1 MSYNHQEIEKKWQA
15 RWEADQHGR
24 VVETDSNENA
34 LYYLIM
40 FPYPSGSG
48 LHVGHVE
55 SQAAIDILAR
65 MERMRGKN
73 VLCPIGYDAF
83 GLPAE
88 NYAIKTGVHPSV
100 TTKQAIENF
109 HKQMQSLGLS
119 FDWSR
124 EISTAD
130 PEYYKWTQWLFLL
143 FYKNGLAYRKKSP
156 VNWCDGC
163 HTVLANEQ
171 VVAGACERCGTI
183 VIQKDLEQWFFNI
196 TKYADRLLA
205 GLDTIDWPEKI
216 KSMQRN
222 WIGKSVGAEVIFQLA
237 DASSRAKSDEVEG
250 SSIRMEVVFASN
262 NKAKKARMQKLVDA
276 AGLSIQL
283 KTPEEIGILDFDVV
297 EDGLT
302 LTENSEKKARA
313 LSHLTSLPILADD
326 SGFFIENSK
335 LDPVKVKRNALDGVD
350 EKEFSTEEIGNKMLT
365 YYQRI
370 ATDHGGRVDA
380 EWRSSLCLMS
390 SAKILKQEEAIRPT
404 ILTNEPHG
412 IMDPFMPLRPLYIS
426 KDTNKYVLDQTDE
439 EELIELKPI
448 MDALTRLF
456 RPSIRVF
463 TTRPDTL
470 FGATYLVLAPEH
482 QLVDSIVTVE
492 HRAEVEVY
500 RVAASKKSALER
512 TELQKEKTG
521 VFTGAYAI
529 NPVNGEAIPVWIAD
543 YVITTYGTG
552 AIMAVPAHDERD
564 FEFAKKYQL
573 PTKIVVASKSGEEI
587 EGFFEEGVAVH
598 SEFLS
603 GLSTSGA
610 KQKMIQWLEENHV
623 GNAKTTFRLRDWLVS
638 RQRYWGAPIPIIWCE
653 EHGAQ
658 AVEES
663 QLPVELPTDVDF
675 KPTGESPLVDSKT
688 FHDVKCPK
696 CGKDA
701 RRESDTMDT
710 FVDSSWYYLRYTDPH
725 NAKAFADKSKID
737 YWCPVDLYL
746 GGAEHAVMHLLY
758 ARFFAYA
765 LHDLGYLNFSARG
778 GSASG
783 GEEPFLKLKNQGLIL
798 GPDGDKMSKSK
809 GNVVNPDEIVSE
821 YGADS
826 IRLYEMFM
834 GPLEDAKPWDTKG
847 VVGVRRFLDK
857 VWKLKEK
864 VAASAS
870 SQAQRSEAEGSSS
883 EGEILRV
890 PQDDA
895 YVNRLL
901 HKTIKKVTKDLED
914 LKFNTAISQLMI
926 ATNEFS
932 SVTSIEE
939 QSLESLLKLL
949 APFAPHIAE
958 ELWGQLGHTTS
969 IFKES
974 WPTFDPTLIVDDV
987 IEMGVQVNGKV
998 RATIHIAPNAD
1009 EASAK
1014 ELALSEPNVLK
1025 WIEGKDIVKII
1036 YVPGKIFNIVV

>member
-15 RWEADQHGR
+15 RWEADRLGL
-24 VVETDSNENA
+24 VTEDGSNKNA

-40 FPYPSGSG
+40 FPYPSGAG

-55 SQAAIDILAR
+55 SYSAIDMLSR

-100 TTKQAIENF
+100 TTKNAIAAF
-109 HKQMQSLGLS
+109 HRQMQSIGLS

-124 EISTAD
+124 EISTCD

-216 KSMQRN
+216 KAMQRH
-222 WIGKSVGAEVIFQLA
+222 WIGKSVGAEVKFSV
-237 DASSRAKSDEVEG
+237 ASSDEQ
-250 SSIRMEVVFASN
+250 I
-262 NKAKKARMQKLVDA
+262 
-276 AGLSIQL
+276 
-283 KTPEEIGILDFDVV
+283 T
-297 EDGLT
+297 
-302 LTENSEKKARA
+302 
-313 LSHLTSLPILADD
+313 
-326 SGFFIENSK
+326 
-335 LDPVKVKRNALDGVD
+335 
-350 EKEFSTEEIGNKMLT
+350 
-365 YYQRI
+365 
-370 ATDHGGRVDA
+370 
-380 EWRSSLCLMS
+380 
-390 SAKILKQEEAIRPT
+390 
-404 ILTNEPHG
+404 
-412 IMDPFMPLRPLYIS
+412 
-426 KDTNKYVLDQTDE
+426 
-439 EELIELKPI
+439 
-448 MDALTRLF
+448 
-456 RPSIRVF
+456 VF

-482 QLVDSIVTVE
+482 VLVDSITAAE
-492 HRAEVEVY
+492 HREEVETY
-500 RVAASKKSALER
+500 RIAASKKSALER
-512 TELQKEKTG
+512 TELQKEKSG
-521 VFTGAYAI
+521 VFTGSYVV
-529 NPVNGEAIPVWIAD
+529 NPVNGESIPVWIAD

-552 AIMAVPAHDERD
+552 AIMAVPAHDVRD

-573 PTKIVVASKSGEEI
+573 PIKQVVKPPVLQTMMSETLAMSQAAQSSIEIVADCFTEY
-587 EGFFEEGVAVH
+587 GVAIH
-598 SEFLS
+598 SDFLN
-603 GLSTSGA
+603 GLSTVEA
-610 KQKMIQWLEENHV
+610 KAKMIAWLEEKQI

-638 RQRYWGAPIPIIWCE
+638 RQRYWGAPIPIIWCADC
-653 EHGAQ
+653 GAQ
-658 AVEES
+658 PVEETN
-663 QLPVELPTDVDF
+663 LPVELPTDVDF

-725 NAKAFADKSKID
+725 NANAFADKKNID

-765 LHDLGYLNFSARG
+765 LHDLGYVSF
-778 GSASG
+778 
-783 GEEPFLKLKNQGLIL
+783 EEPFVKLKNQGLIL

-857 VWKLKEK
+857 VWKLQEH
-864 VAASAS
+864 VSV
-870 SQAQRSEAEGSSS
+870 SSS
-883 EGEILRV
+883 DSVLRT
-890 PQDDA
+890 
-895 YVNRLL
+895 L
-901 HKTIKKVTKDLED
+901 HKTIKKVTED
-914 LKFNTAISQLMI
+914 FEELKFNTAIAQCMI
-926 ATNEFS
+926 ATNEFIAAE
-932 SVTSIEE
+932 SISKDTFETF
-939 QSLESLLKLL
+939 LKLL
-949 APFAPHIAE
+949 APMAPHITE
-958 ELWGQLGHTTS
+958 ELWQQFGHTTS

-974 WPTFDPTLIVDDV
+974 WPAFDPTLIVDDV

-998 RATIHIAPNAD
+998 RGTIHLAPGAD
-1009 EASAK
+1009 QETAK
-1014 ELALSEPNVLK
+1014 SLALAEPNVLK
-1025 WIEGKDIVKII
+1025 WMEGKEIIKII

>member
-15 RWEADQHGR
+15 KWAAARTGYVDESVSRD
-24 VVETDSNENA
+24 NA

-100 TTKQAIENF
+100 TTKAAIENF
-109 HKQMQSLGLS
+109 HNQMQSLGLS

-156 VNWCDGC
+156 VNWCEGC

-171 VVAGACERCGTI
+171 VVAGACERCGTV

-205 GLDTIDWPEKI
+205 GLDSLDWPEKI

-222 WIGKSVGAEVIFQLA
+222 WIGKSVGAEVTFG
-237 DASSRAKSDEVEG
+237 VEG
-250 SSIRMEVVFASN
+250 RGVRGE
-262 NKAKKARMQKLVDA
+262 
-276 AGLSIQL
+276 GLAV
-283 KTPEEIGILDFDVV
+283 T
-297 EDGLT
+297 
-302 LTENSEKKARA
+302 
-313 LSHLTSLPILADD
+313 
-326 SGFFIENSK
+326 
-335 LDPVKVKRNALDGVD
+335 
-350 EKEFSTEEIGNKMLT
+350 
-365 YYQRI
+365 
-370 ATDHGGRVDA
+370 
-380 EWRSSLCLMS
+380 
-390 SAKILKQEEAIRPT
+390 
-404 ILTNEPHG
+404 
-412 IMDPFMPLRPLYIS
+412 
-426 KDTNKYVLDQTDE
+426 
-439 EELIELKPI
+439 
-448 MDALTRLF
+448 
-456 RPSIRVF
+456 VF

-482 QLVDSIVTVE
+482 ALVDSIVTDE
-492 HRAEVEVY
+492 Y
-500 RVAASKKSALER
+500 RSAIEAYRIAASKKSALER
-512 TELQKEKTG
+512 TELQKEKSG
-521 VFTGAYAI
+521 AFTGSFAI
-529 NPVNGEAIPVWIAD
+529 NPATGEKIPVWIAD

-552 AIMAVPAHDERD
+552 AIMAVPAHDARD

-573 PTKIVVASKSGEEI
+573 PIKVVVAKDGEEL
-587 EGFFEEGVAVH
+587 EGFFEEGLAVH
-598 SEFLS
+598 SDFLN
-603 GLSTSGA
+603 GLSTKDA
-610 KQKMIQWLEENHV
+610 KQKMIAWLEEKGI
-623 GNAKTTFRLRDWLVS
+623 GNAKTTFRIRDWLVS

-653 EHGAQ
+653 DHGAQ
-658 AVEES
+658 AVEEV

-688 FHDVKCPK
+688 FHDVKCPV

-725 NAKAFADKSKID
+725 NPNAFADKSKVD

-765 LHDLGYLNFSARG
+765 LHDLGYLNF
-778 GSASG
+778 
-783 GEEPFLKLKNQGLIL
+783 EEPFMKLRNQGLIL

-809 GNVVNPDEIVSE
+809 GNVVNPDEVVSE
-821 YGADS
+821 YGADAL
-826 IRLYEMFM
+826 RMYEMFM

-847 VVGVRRFLDK
+847 VVGIRRFLDK
-857 VWKLKEK
+857 VERLGER
-864 VAASAS
+864 VQGAPDAGV
-870 SQAQRSEAEGSSS
+870 QRT
-883 EGEILRV
+883 
-890 PQDDA
+890 
-895 YVNRLL
+895 L
-901 HKTIKKVTKDLED
+901 HKAIKKVTADLEE

-926 ATNEFS
+926 VVNEFS
-932 SVTSIEE
+932 AATSINKETF
-939 QSLESLLKLL
+939 ESFLKLL
-949 APFAPHIAE
+949 APLAPHLAE
-958 ELWGQLGHTTS
+958 ELWEKLGHATS
-969 IFKES
+969 IFAES
-974 WPTFDPTLIVDDV
+974 WPMFDAAMIVDDV
-987 IEMGVQVNGKV
+987 VEMGVQVNGKV
-998 RATIHIAPNAD
+998 RGTISIAPTAD
-1009 EASAK
+1009 EAIAK
-1014 ELALSEPNVLK
+1014 DLAMAEPNVVK
-1025 WIEGKDIVKII
+1025 WIEGKEIAKII
-1036 YVPGKIFNIVV
+1036 YVPGKIFNIVVR

>member
-15 RWEADQHGR
+15 RWEADRLGL
-24 VVETDSNENA
+24 VTEDGSNKNA

-40 FPYPSGSG
+40 FPYPSGAG

-55 SQAAIDILAR
+55 SYSAIDMLSR

-100 TTKQAIENF
+100 TTKNAIAAF
-109 HKQMQSLGLS
+109 HRQMQSIGLS

-124 EISTAD
+124 EISTCD

-216 KSMQRN
+216 KAMQRH
-222 WIGKSVGAEVIFQLA
+222 WIGKSVGAEVKFA
-237 DASSRAKSDEVEG
+237 VASSDEQ
-250 SSIRMEVVFASN
+250 I
-262 NKAKKARMQKLVDA
+262 
-276 AGLSIQL
+276 
-283 KTPEEIGILDFDVV
+283 T
-297 EDGLT
+297 
-302 LTENSEKKARA
+302 
-313 LSHLTSLPILADD
+313 
-326 SGFFIENSK
+326 
-335 LDPVKVKRNALDGVD
+335 
-350 EKEFSTEEIGNKMLT
+350 
-365 YYQRI
+365 
-370 ATDHGGRVDA
+370 
-380 EWRSSLCLMS
+380 
-390 SAKILKQEEAIRPT
+390 
-404 ILTNEPHG
+404 
-412 IMDPFMPLRPLYIS
+412 
-426 KDTNKYVLDQTDE
+426 
-439 EELIELKPI
+439 
-448 MDALTRLF
+448 
-456 RPSIRVF
+456 VF

-482 QLVDSIVTVE
+482 ALVDSIVTADR
-492 HRAEVEVY
+492 RAEVETY
-500 RVAASKKSALER
+500 RIAASKKSALER
-512 TELQKEKTG
+512 TELQKEKSG
-521 VFTGAYAI
+521 VFTGSYAI
-529 NPVNGEAIPVWIAD
+529 NPATNEQIPIWIAD

-552 AIMAVPAHDERD
+552 AIMAVPAHDARD
-564 FEFAKKYQL
+564 LEFAKKYQL
-573 PTKIVVASKSGEEI
+573 PIKVVVSSKDGEIV
-587 EGFFEEGVAVH
+587 EGFFEEGIAT
-598 SEFLS
+598 SSDFLN
-603 GLSTSGA
+603 GLSTIEA
-610 KQKMIQWLEENHV
+610 KAKMIAWLEEKQI

-653 EHGAQ
+653 DCGAQ
-658 AVEES
+658 AVEEKS
-663 QLPVELPTDVDF
+663 LPVELPTDVDF

-725 NAKAFADKSKID
+725 NANAFADKKNID

-765 LHDLGYLNFSARG
+765 LHDLGYVSF
-778 GSASG
+778 
-783 GEEPFLKLKNQGLIL
+783 EEPFVKLKNQGLIL

-857 VWKLKEK
+857 VWKLQEH
-864 VAASAS
+864 VS
-870 SQAQRSEAEGSSS
+870 GSSS
-883 EGEILRV
+883 DSVLRT
-890 PQDDA
+890 
-895 YVNRLL
+895 L
-901 HKTIKKVTKDLED
+901 HKTIKKVTED
-914 LKFNTAISQLMI
+914 FEELKFNTAIAQCMS
-926 ATNEFS
+926 AVNEF
-932 SVTSIEE
+932 TAAESISKETFE
-939 QSLESLLKLL
+939 TFLKLL
-949 APFAPHIAE
+949 APMAPHITE
-958 ELWGQLGHTTS
+958 ELWQQLGHETS
-969 IFKES
+969 IFKEA
-974 WPTFDPTLIVDDV
+974 WPTFDASMLVDDV

-998 RATIHIAPNAD
+998 RGTIHLAPGAD
-1009 EASAK
+1009 QETAK
-1014 ELALSEPNVLK
+1014 ALALAEPNVLK
-1025 WIEGKDIVKII
+1025 WIEGKELVKII